1 MKDID
6 RKIDFTTTKSAV
18 EDIKEWGFTFAEV
31 RELGVAALH
40 NFNMT
45 FGVDIMDF
53 TVKDIKNLYSNIVS
67 KPYKYKCFFEWLEP
81 RFKKFIELEIPL
93 RIYVG
98 GDKQFITRG
107 DGELEKS
114 LQIVYDIIKKYID
127 NEQITPAGITMIFYY
142 LNLIF

>member
-1 MKDID
+1 MKDIYK
-6 RKIDFTTTKSAV
+6 KINFTTSKSAV

-31 RELGVAALH
+31 EELGIAALH

-53 TVKDIKNLYSNIVS
+53 SVKDIKHLYSSIIS
-67 KPYKYKCFFEWLEP
+67 KPYKYKCFFEWLQP
-81 RFKKFIELEIPL
+81 RFEKFIELEIPL

-98 GDKQFITRG
+98 GCKGFITRG
-107 DGELEKS
+107 DEKLERS
-114 LQIVYDIIKKYID
+114 LVIVNDIIKKYIETD
-127 NEQITPAGITMIFYY
+127 YITPSGITMIFYY